1 MIDSLPN
8 EVLRQIVRQLD
19 NKTLDHSISQIPV
32 LRKLSTLKITDNDEI
47 MVNEDT
53 SDVDVIT
60 IQSIIN
66 HKLSLDSIFKQY
78 HFYQIEIHNFSKDES
93 IYMRFHKLLARLIR
107 LKKIISIKYL
117 GAEIDMNYLKMF
129 KSLFNNHIDPS
140 STHPVSWFDITFE
153 NLKQVKSNCNHLL
166 ISPNVSYPFLES
178 LNLYYCSPK
187 FYFEI
192 LNYLDLQKFPST
204 FPNVTYLKLQDYMN
218 EEEDIYSQHSNNYIK
233 SRDDDDDGENFDDY
247 DDYDNNSDLDE
258 NEFYF
263 DGLEIIQNYNLSK
276 LQVLIIKN
284 CNVSK
289 IKKIYAPNLDTFK
302 IFELSNKHID
312 AYDLNL
318 IDSSNIVKRSFISSA
333 VSTSCC
339 LQQNNFPNLRT
350 LKIIGHLKLTDFS
363 KNILDLDE
371 IQQIIIKGC
380 NVEIIDKDSFWDSYH
395 GNNQIALEVL

>member
-60 IQSIIN
+60 IQSIID

-107 LKKIISIKYL
+107 LKKIIK
-117 GAEIDMNYLKMF
+117 
-129 KSLFNNHIDPS
+129 
-140 STHPVSWFDITFE
+140 
-153 NLKQVKSNCNHLL
+153 
-166 ISPNVSYPFLES
+166 S

-233 SRDDDDDGENFDDY
+233 SRDDDDDGDNFDDY

-289 IKKIYAPNLDTFK
+289 IKKINAPNLDTFK